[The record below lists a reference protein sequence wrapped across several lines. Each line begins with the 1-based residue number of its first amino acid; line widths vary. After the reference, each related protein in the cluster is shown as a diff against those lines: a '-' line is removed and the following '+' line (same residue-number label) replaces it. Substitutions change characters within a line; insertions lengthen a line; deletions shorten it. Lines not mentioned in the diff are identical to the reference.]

1 MDIYILYVCVNLNL
15 YIDWS
20 WLILH
25 DYSNKMNKMITIIK
39 MNEELLLTLIDPHW
53 PSLWYDEYWIIIIG
67 IKYNIS
73 MDWFKGKSTG
83 NHYYMKVGLGS
94 NNMNTVWLL

>member
-39 MNEELLLTLIDPHW
+39 MN
-53 PSLWYDEYWIIIIG
+53 
-67 IKYNIS
+67 
-73 MDWFKGKSTG
+73 
-83 NHYYMKVGLGS
+83 
-94 NNMNTVWLL
+94 